1 MSRCVPIQSETGT
14 YAAFHLLGK
23 LTFLLGKVQLKV
35 SWISWWR
42 VHDADMVAVR
52 EVYTVK
58 HSTFKQIKYI
68 KESKGS
74 TLQDTT
80 CLANIK
86 KNKINGSLCWYTSR
100 TTASGV
106 KHSVP
111 NLVAKRVLCS
121 QLFHC
126 KTNGRVAIFWTHL
139 LNLTLNGSSIKTRAL
154 FQNLLSCLTTCYEDG
169 FYRLKNL
176 VE

>member
-1 MSRCVPIQSETGT
+1 MCPHPIRDRDLRCIPFAWKVNIPAWKSTTES
-14 YAAFHLLGK
+14 LLK
-23 LTFLLGKVQLKV
+23 LTVEG
-35 SWISWWR
+35 SWCSNGGSQR
-42 VHDADMVAVR
+42 F
-52 EVYTVK
+52 TVK

-68 KESKGS
+68 KESKGP
-74 TLQDTT
+74 TLHDTT

-86 KNKINGSLCWYTSR
+86 NKINGSLCSYTYSR

-126 KTNGRVAIFWTHL
+126 RPNGRVAIFWSHL
-139 LNLTLNGSSIKTRAL
+139 LNLTWNGSSIKTRAL
-154 FQNLLSCLTTCYEDG
+154 FKNLLSRLTVY
-169 FYRLKNL
+169 LQHS
-176 VE
+176 V